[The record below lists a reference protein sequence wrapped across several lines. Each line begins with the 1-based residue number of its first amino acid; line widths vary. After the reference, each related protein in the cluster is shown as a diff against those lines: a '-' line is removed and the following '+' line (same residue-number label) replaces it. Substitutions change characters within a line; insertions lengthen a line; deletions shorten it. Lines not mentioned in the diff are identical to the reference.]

1 MEDSPITVMD
11 AFTNDIITSSD
22 IFEEGRND
30 EVNYDTLNDLSKMR
44 YKLNLLE
51 SMIYNDSFY
60 LKKSVDD
67 DVPKNNPTD
76 DEEIMI
82 DKIKKRIDQLENTV
96 SIVIKKKQC
105 QNRLDYLEPL
115 VFSLLQNDLFK
126 EN

>member
-22 IFEEGRND
+22 VFEEGRND
-30 EVNYDTLNDLSKMR
+30 DVNYDTLNDLSKMR

-96 SIVIKKKQC
+96 SVVIKKKQC

-115 VFSLLQNDLFK
+115 VLSLLQNDLFK

>member
-1 MEDSPITVMD
+1 MEESPITIVDNM
-11 AFTNDIITSSD
+11 TNYI
-22 IFEEGRND
+22 D
-30 EVNYDTLNDLSKMR
+30 EVKYDSLNDLSKMR

-67 DVPKNNPTD
+67 DIPKNNPTD

-82 DKIKKRIDQLENTV
+82 EKIKKRIDQLESAV
-96 SIVIKKKQC
+96 SVVIKKKQC

>member
-22 IFEEGRND
+22 VFEEGRND

-96 SIVIKKKQC
+96 SVVIKKKQC

>member
-22 IFEEGRND
+22 VFEEGRND
-30 EVNYDTLNDLSKMR
+30 DVNYDTLNDLSKMR

-67 DVPKNNPTD
+67 DIPKNNPTD
-76 DEEIMI
+76 DEDIMI
-82 DKIKKRIDQLENTV
+82 DKIKERIDQLESAV
-96 SIVIKKKQC
+96 SVVIKKKQC

-115 VFSLLQNDLFK
+115 VISLLQNDLFK

>member
-1 MEDSPITVMD
+1 MEESPITVMD

-22 IFEEGRND
+22 VFEEGRND
-30 EVNYDTLNDLSKMR
+30 DVNYDTLNDLSKMR

-96 SIVIKKKQC
+96 SVVIKKKQC

>member
-22 IFEEGRND
+22 VFEEGRND